1 MPYPPPIPL
10 PVPSALAPLP
20 EACVGLTLDSLG
32 LMTAEEQ
39 QSNQQ
44 LHHCVRTPRPA
55 VVLGAMQ
62 CIVAFPQQAFLTMH
76 VVS

>member
-20 EACVGLTLDSLG
+20 EVCVGLTLDSLG

-44 LHHCVRTPRPA
+44 LHHCVRSTPAMPA
-55 VVLGAMQ
+55 AVLGAMQ
-62 CIVAFPQQAFLTMH
+62 RIPRRTAVPGA
-76 VVS
+76 